1 MNPDVPPIAPPT
13 PLPYLHEFVGAL
25 RQRLQSVVI
34 DQHELTDAVLIAVLG
49 GGHVL
54 VEGPPG
60 TGKTLLAR
68 TLAKLFGGTSRR
80 IQGTPDLLPA
90 EVTGSYMWHRSTE
103 DWHFQEG
110 PVFANVLVVDE
121 MNRISPRT
129 QSALLESMA
138 ERQVTVDGKTSP
150 LPHPF
155 VAIATQNPPDDP
167 GVFPLL
173 PPQLDRFL
181 VGVEMERISMVGE
194 RSILEGSGG
203 FPGLSV
209 LQPAGAPSDLSSAI
223 ESCQKLEVA
232 PQLLDFLQA
241 VTEAVRLQGAP
252 LSTRSLQ
259 GALRCS
265 QAHALLNGRDFV
277 TPDDVLHVA
286 PMVYGHRCGSGTS
299 IAEGRA
305 LVERTAQSIAV
316 PRS

>member
-1 MNPDVPPIAPPT
+1 MPSPEP
-13 PLPYLHEFVGAL
+13 PLPYLHEFVRAL
-25 RQRLQSVVI
+25 RERLNSVVI
-34 DQHELTDAVLIAVLG
+34 DQAELTDAVLIAILA

-138 ERQVTVDGKTSP
+138 EQQVTVDGRTSP
-150 LPHPF
+150 LPQPF
-155 VAIATQNPPDDP
+155 VTIATQNPPSDP

-173 PPQLDRFL
+173 PPQLDRFM
-181 VGVEMERISMVGE
+181 VGVEMERISLFGE
-194 RSILEGSGG
+194 RAVLEGTGG
-203 FPGLSV
+203 FPALEA
-209 LQPAGAPSDLSSAI
+209 LQPAGTPADLISASA
-223 ESCQKLEVA
+223 SCARLEVSA
-232 PQLLDFLQA
+232 QLLDFLQA
-241 VTEAVRLQGAP
+241 VTEAVRVQGAP
-252 LSTRSLQ
+252 LSTRSVQ
-259 GALRCS
+259 AALRCS
-265 QAHALLNGRDFV
+265 QAKALLDGRTFV
-277 TPDDVLHVA
+277 VPDDVLQVV
-286 PMVYGHRCGSGTS
+286 PMVYGHRWGGGTS
-299 IAEGRA
+299 IADGA
-305 LVERTAQSIAV
+305 LLVEQTTQSVAV

>member
-1 MNPDVPPIAPPT
+1 MHPQGP

-25 RQRLQSVVI
+25 RERLQSVVI
-34 DQHELTDAVLIAVLG
+34 DQEELTNAVLIAVLA

-138 ERQVTVDGKTSP
+138 ERQVTVDGRTSA
-150 LPHPF
+150 LPEPF
-155 VAIATQNPPDDP
+155 VTIATQNPPNDP

-173 PPQLDRFL
+173 PPQLDRFI
-181 VGVEMERISMVGE
+181 VGVEMERISMFGE

-203 FPGLSV
+203 FPGLEA
-209 LQPAGAPSDLSSAI
+209 LQPAGSPTDLLSATTSCRKIEVSS
-223 ESCQKLEVA
+223 
-232 PQLLDFLQA
+232 QLLDYLQA
-241 VTEAVRLQGAP
+241 VTEAVRVQGAP
-252 LSTRSLQ
+252 LSTRSIQ
-259 GALRCS
+259 GAMQCS
-265 QAHALLNGRDFV
+265 QAHALLSGRDFV
-277 TPDDVLHVA
+277 VPDDVLHVV

-299 IAEGRA
+299 IAAGRE
-305 LVERTAQSIAV
+305 LVESAAQSVAV